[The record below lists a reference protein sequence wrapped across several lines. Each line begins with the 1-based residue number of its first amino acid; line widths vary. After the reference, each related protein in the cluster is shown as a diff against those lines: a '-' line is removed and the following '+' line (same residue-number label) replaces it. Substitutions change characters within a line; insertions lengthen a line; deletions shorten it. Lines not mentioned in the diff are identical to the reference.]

1 MARTDGLPEKSAAD
15 AIVIGAMRAGTT
27 ALYRVFLESGLVA
40 VPECKET
47 DFYLSKS
54 NFARGLNWYRKQFGN
69 SDLPWVDFCPNYTK
83 RDMFPGAPARTF
95 ENAPNAKLIFI
106 ARDPV
111 ARAESQYK
119 HTFMHSASLAD
130 PADVFDTREGEHILM
145 VSKYAYQLEP
155 YFEHWSKDDILIVD
169 FNDLLDHSSVVF
181 KRIAEHIGLEP
192 SAIERLSNLPEAN
205 SGDEIRRM
213 PRWWGQMRDTK
224 MGRYVRSR
232 TPRKLIDSMRAAVK
246 TGKPLQVPE
255 FDDRIRSNLAQKLKT
270 DASRFREI
278 TGKSFRSWRV

>member
-1 MARTDGLPEKSAAD
+1 MIQTGEPGDKTAAD

-47 DFYLSKS
+47 DFYLSKE
-54 NFARGLNWYRKQFGN
+54 NFARGLGWYRKQFGN

-83 RDMFPGAPARTF
+83 RDMFPGAPARTY
-95 ENAPNAKLIFI
+95 ENAPNSKLIFI

-119 HTFMHSASLAD
+119 HTFMHSASLAE
-130 PADVFDTREGEHILM
+130 PADVFDTHEGEHILM

-155 YFEHWSKDDILIVD
+155 YFEYWSKDDILILD
-169 FNDLLDHSSVVF
+169 FNDLLANSSSVF
-181 KRIAEHIGLEP
+181 RRIAEHIGLAP
-192 SAIERLSNLPEAN
+192 SAVEHLSNLPEAN
-205 SGDEIRRM
+205 SGEEIRKM
-213 PRWWGQMRDTK
+213 PRWWGQMRDTG

-232 TPRKLIDSMRAAVK
+232 APRVLIDSLRAAVK
-246 TGKPLQVPE
+246 TRKPVEVPE
-255 FDDRIRSNLAQKLKT
+255 FDDRIRSNLAQKLET
-270 DASRFREI
+270 DASRFREL
-278 TGKSFRSWRV
+278 TGKPFRSWSV